1 MAGFKKKIKK
11 YGRDILGVL
20 FTLFWVAIVHIF
32 LVGINFHYY
41 FTACMPEN
49 SYTCT
54 FFGLVC
60 AGGYFMDAT
69 VLMISFMIAFIT
81 GILLLG
87 FLPAVATEKK

>member
-1 MAGFKKKIKK
+1 
-11 YGRDILGVL
+11 
-20 FTLFWVAIVHIF
+20 
-32 LVGINFHYY
+32 
-41 FTACMPEN
+41 MPEN